1 MYATVIPTLS
11 LYRLRGIVLKH
22 SGAGSERFETCTR
35 LDHINRPVGELP
47 ASKEWF
53 SIA

>member
-11 LYRLRGIVLKH
+11 LYRLRGIVLKP
-22 SGAGSERFETCTR
+22 SELGVKDSR
-35 LDHINRPVGELP
+35 LAPVLIILIDPVGELP